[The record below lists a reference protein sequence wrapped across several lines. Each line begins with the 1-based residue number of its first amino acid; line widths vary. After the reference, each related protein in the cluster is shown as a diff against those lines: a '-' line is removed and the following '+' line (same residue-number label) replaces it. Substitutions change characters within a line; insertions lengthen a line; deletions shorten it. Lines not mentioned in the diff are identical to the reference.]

1 MGLRAGLIWG
11 MSLLVLGLG
20 ALGLRHYQQAQVALG
35 SVKGCSAY
43 SGLPEGWPANPL
55 AAMQQIRGGEFTPG
69 SYKGHLDERPLGAVT
84 VGDFWIDRTEVTQ
97 AQFAAFVAATGY
109 VTEAER
115 DGGGALFAKPSGE
128 QLNPAALSWWHF
140 VKGASWHHPDGQ
152 GDMDPTPGNFPVAL
166 VTLADAQ
173 AYAQWLGN
181 QLPSEAEWEYAARDG
196 VTGEP
201 LEETPLDAEGRPA
214 ANYWQGAFPLIDTA
228 EDGFAGRAP
237 VGCFA
242 ANAYGLYDMIGNLW
256 EWTSDRY
263 SGVLQGHAN
272 GDPSQLRFLPLR
284 AVQHQVIKG
293 GSFLCA
299 ANYCRRYRVAAR
311 ERQEGDLATA
321 HVGFRTIRRLGPEPV
336 AAQRSLTQ

>member
-1 MGLRAGLIWG
+1 MAWRGGLLVGA
-11 MSLLVLGLG
+11 SLLLLGFG
-20 ALGLRHYQQAQVALG
+20 ALGLRFYQQAQVALG
-35 SVKGCSAY
+35 SVQGCSAY
-43 SGLPEGWPANPL
+43 TGLPQGWPDDPL
-55 AAMQQIRGGEFTPG
+55 AGMQQIKGGEFIPG
-69 SYKGHLDERPLGAVT
+69 SYKGHPDERPQGAVT

-109 VTEAER
+109 VSDAER
-115 DGGGALFAKPSGE
+115 DGGGALFATPSAA
-128 QLNPAALSWWHF
+128 QLNAAPLSWWRY
-140 VKGASWHHPDGQ
+140 VKGASWRQSDGQ
-152 GDMDPTPGNFPVAL
+152 GDAASTPGNLPVAL
-166 VTLADAQ
+166 VTLADAR

-181 QLPSEAEWEYAARDG
+181 QLPSEAEWEYAARGG

-201 LEETPLDAEGRPA
+201 LNDTPLDDQGRPT

-256 EWTSDRY
+256 EWTADRY
-263 SGVLQGHAN
+263 SGALQGHAN
-272 GDPSQLRFLPLR
+272 GDPSALRLLPVGG
-284 AVQHQVIKG
+284 VQHQVIKG

-299 ANYCRRYRVAAR
+299 ANYCMRYRVAAR

-321 HVGFRTIRRLGPEPV
+321 HVGFRTIRRLGPEP
-336 AAQRSLTQ
+336 AAQRSLAQ

>member
-1 MGLRAGLIWG
+1 MALRGALLLGA
-11 MSLLVLGLG
+11 SLLLLGFG
-20 ALGLRHYQQAQVALG
+20 GLSLWLYQPAQAALG
-35 SVKGCSAY
+35 SVQGCSAY

-55 AAMQQIRGGEFTPG
+55 AAMQQIKGGEFTPG
-69 SYKGHLDERPLGAVT
+69 SYNGYDDECPLGAVS

-109 VTEAER
+109 LTEAER
-115 DGGGALFAKPSGE
+115 EGGGALFAAPNAE
-128 QLNPAALSWWHF
+128 QLNPPVLSWWRY
-140 VKGASWHHPDGQ
+140 VPGANWRQPDGQ
-152 GDMDPTPGNFPVAL
+152 GDVDSAPGNLPVAL

-181 QLPSEAEWEYAARDG
+181 QLPSEAEWEYAARG
-196 VTGEP
+196 GSSGEP
-201 LEETPLDAEGRPA
+201 LDDTPLDDQGRPT
-214 ANYWQGAFPLIDTA
+214 ANYWQGAFPLVDTA
-228 EDGFAGRAP
+228 EDGYAGRAP

-256 EWTSDRY
+256 EWTADRY
-263 SGVLQGHAN
+263 SGAVQGHAN
-272 GDPSQLRFLPLR
+272 GDPSTLRLLPV
-284 AVQHQVIKG
+284 AAEQHQVIKG

-299 ANYCRRYRVAAR
+299 ANYCMRYRVAAR

-321 HVGFRTIRRLGPEPV
+321 HVGFRTIRRSGPEPV